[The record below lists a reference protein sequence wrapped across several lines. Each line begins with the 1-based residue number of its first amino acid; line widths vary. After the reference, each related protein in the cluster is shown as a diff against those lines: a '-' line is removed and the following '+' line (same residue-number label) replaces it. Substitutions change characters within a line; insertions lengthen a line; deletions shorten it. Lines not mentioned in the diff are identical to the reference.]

1 MTKKRLL
8 ILLLMVILLPGCST
22 SPQSAEPGTVSDHPV
37 IYGQLGVSIDRVR
50 VR

>member
-8 ILLLMVILLPGCST
+8 ILLLTVMLLPGCAT
-22 SPQSAEPGTVSDHPV
+22 SPQSTEAGAASDHPV